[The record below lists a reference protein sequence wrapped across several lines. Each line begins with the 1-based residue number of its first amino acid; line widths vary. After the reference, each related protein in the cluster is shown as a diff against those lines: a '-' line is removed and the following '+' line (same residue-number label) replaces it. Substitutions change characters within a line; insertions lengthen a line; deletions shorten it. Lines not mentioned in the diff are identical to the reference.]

1 MMFAYASTFNKSL
14 CAWGNKL
21 SNLTA
26 LTSMFLKTSCPLPEI
41 ATWFSYSPPGPFCH
55 DCCCRPT
62 LPSAIEGPIE
72 VPLVPAAAGNMFSNL
87 IVGWSARSRYRYG
100 GSGGGTFTTL
110 FDPTTQASTLR
121 KVDGTFNGIFRS
133 LWSLSTRFLTHAEF
147 LAVNVS
153 TDTEV
158 FLLVGSRYVLSRDVD
173 LTRWSISS
181 YGGTNQH
188 IDEHLQPDH

>member
-1 MMFAYASTFNKSL
+1 LLIRLFLIASNSNWNVSLVMDATMMFAYASTFNKSL

-133 LWSLSTRFLTHAEF
+133 LWSLSTRFLTHA
-147 LAVNVS
+147 
-153 TDTEV
+153 V
-158 FLLVGSRYVLSRDVD
+158 FLCRTETVRGALC
-173 LTRWSISS
+173 
-181 YGGTNQH
+181 N
-188 IDEHLQPDH
+188 